1 MAEPQKGHPVATIA
15 GLLNL
20 TERRVQQLA
29 KDGIIPKAERGLYN
43 LVGCVKAYV
52 AYLQKMTEGRMPDEV
67 STTAKVDKSRLI
79 TAQARKAELEASKAE
94 GNALDR
100 EDVQTVLN
108 EAMTII
114 ATGMDSQA
122 SRLSGIFAKLSDP
135 AIIRQTLLSEN
146 RQIRAG
152 AADKLARLG
161 AIGDGSRNPAPATAK
176 KPRPV
181 GKRKARTAKRKPR
194 ARAVS
199 E

>member
-1 MAEPQKGHPVATIA
+1 MARILGLSERQVTRLANDGVIPQSTKGKYNLAVAVQAYVHYVARGKVHTQTVDA
-15 GLLNL
+15 RTRL
-20 TERRVQQLA
+20 TE
-29 KDGIIPKAERGLYN
+29 
-43 LVGCVKAYV
+43 
-52 AYLQKMTEGRMPDEV
+52 
-67 STTAKVDKSRLI
+67 
-79 TAQARKAELEASKAE
+79 AQARNAELEAERK
-94 GNALDR
+94 GGQLLDR

-161 AIGDGSRNPAPATAK
+161 AIGDGSRNPAPAAAK

-181 GKRKARTAKRKPR
+181 GKRKARTTKRKPR